1 MLKRLL
7 LFLSI
12 ICIGTSVRAQ
22 FLPTLKV
29 TSIAANGVFNFPD
42 TIYGGTFYT
51 YSIVVQNTD
60 LQNTYT
66 NSPSTIFSIKMQT
79 DTLPELVLFSD
90 SSQFTISPGDTAIFT
105 VADSFPSPSFK
116 LGNNVVVVWPSVTN
130 GTQPFIVDSTFF
142 NVYYI
147 GLSGIHDFDIAPI
160 SIYPNPF
167 SDYLKVDFNEE
178 ESPQLFIYDVAG
190 KLVYSNGGRSKM
202 YDLSFLKSGAYL
214 LEVRKKNAIVAHRM
228 LIKK

>member
-7 LFLSI
+7 LFLSLI
-12 ICIGTSVRAQ
+12 YIGTSSRAQ
-22 FLPTLKV
+22 FLPTLKI
-29 TSIAANGVFNFPD
+29 TSITSNGVFNFPD
-42 TIYGGTFYT
+42 TIYGGTSYT

-90 SSQFTISPGDTAIFT
+90 SAQFTISPGDTVIFT
-105 VADSFPSPSFK
+105 VSDSFPSPSFK
-116 LGNNVVVVWPSVTN
+116 LGNNVVVVWPSVSN

-178 ESPQLFIYDVAG
+178 ESPRLFIYDATG
-190 KLVYSNGGRSKM
+190 KLVYNNCSRTEM
-202 YDLSFLKSGAYL
+202 YDLSFLKSGMYL
-214 LEVRKKNAIVAHRM
+214 IEVRKKNTTVARRKM
-228 LIKK
+228 IKF